1 MNAKITSE
9 EFKLAYEQ
17 VLSEFT
23 NIILFLAIIGPVGVI
38 GNLISIRFY
47 SNAEKKPINIF
58 LIALGVAD
66 LAVSL
71 VTFVA
76 LVENILNIKFQSRVL
91 CKTFWFLYYWL
102 VLNSLTLV
110 SVIAIDRYR
119 MVCKPVSR
127 RISVKEAKIII
138 AVSVVLM
145 MALATRAFLTVDIVQ
160 SSLKLHKTSPPPTV
174 GLMETEQTE
183 VVRNRAQN
191 GEITQLP
198 EMDSTD
204 IETKE
209 TTPELSSKDTKT
221 ADIVTS
227 TFNSTGNSVSLTVD
241 MTESATTIKTL
252 TMDITLANVSK
263 SFNNSKE
270 KVIQVSICGF
280 TRDSSRRVYVVSFHI
295 GDVVFVSLVILN
307 FIVCYSLVI
316 RTLVIHMKTAGWL
329 YQGDIKIKKKGK
341 SVISYASQTCRNWSG
356 KERYIVR
363 EPDNQLEEMSGHS
376 SYSVVEDDLAQTKSI
391 TMSENCS
398 RNLKNVKTISYVS
411 KPEEIL
417 PSEADEISTWAPE
430 IREISAVNQSS
441 SRSMSSPEM
450 KESNLEKM
458 ESKDNLETTT
468 NDKRVKS
475 GYVAM
480 KRSERQI
487 TIAMLAISV
496 ALLISFVPYFIAT
509 IYIQF
514 LSIEDN
520 SLNGTALLMTR
531 CAFINSIVNCF
542 IYYVFST
549 TYRIYVNNTFSRI
562 CLLCKRSSNS

>member
-1 MNAKITSE
+1 MNSKITPE
-9 EFKLAYEQ
+9 EFELAYEQ

-23 NIILFLAIIGPVGVI
+23 NIILFLAIIGPIGII
-38 GNLISIRFY
+38 GNFLTIRFY

-58 LIALGVAD
+58 LIALGIAD

-76 LVENILNIKFQSRVL
+76 LVETVLNIKFQSRVL

-119 MVCKPVSR
+119 MVCKPISR
-127 RISVKEAKIII
+127 RISIKKAKIIT

-145 MALATRAFLTVDIVQ
+145 MILATRAFLTVDIVQ
-160 SSLKLHKTSPPPTV
+160 SSLKLHKTSRPSTV
-174 GLMETEQTE
+174 GLMDTEQPE
-183 VVRNRAQN
+183 VIRNRPQN
-191 GEITQLP
+191 GEIAHLP
-198 EMDSTD
+198 EMDSTGSQ
-204 IETKE
+204 TKE
-209 TTPELSSKDTKT
+209 ITPELSSEDMKT

-227 TFNSTGNSVSLTVD
+227 TFNSTGNSLPLIVD
-241 MTESATTIKTL
+241 TTESVTTIETL
-252 TMDITLANVSK
+252 TMDVTLANASK
-263 SFNNSKE
+263 SFNNSNQ

-280 TRDSSRRVYVVSFHI
+280 TRDPNRRVYVVSFHI

-307 FIVCYSLVI
+307 FLVCYSLVI

-329 YQGDIKIKKKGK
+329 YQRDTTIKKKEK
-341 SVISYASQTCRNWSG
+341 SVVSYDSQTCRTWSE
-356 KERYIVR
+356 KERYIAR
-363 EPDNQLEEMSGHS
+363 EADNQPEEMSGHS

-398 RNLKNVKTISYVS
+398 SNLKNVKTISCVS

-417 PSEADEISTWAPE
+417 PFEAGAISTWAPE
-430 IREISAVNQSS
+430 IRQAELSAVNQSS
-441 SRSMSSPEM
+441 SRSVSSPKM
-450 KESNLEKM
+450 KESNFDKM

-468 NDKRVKS
+468 NGKGVKS

-514 LSIEDN
+514 LSTEDN
-520 SLNGTALLMTR
+520 SLNGTAILMTR

-549 TYRIYVNNTFSRI
+549 PYRIYVNSTFSRI
-562 CLLCKRSSNS
+562 CSNS